1 LRITQSAL
9 SQQVAKL
16 EYELDVQ
23 LFDCSR
29 RRVALTDADLSLF
42 EEGGIALK
50 QRTAT
55 ATRLMDFAKKI
66 FCFAR

>member
-1 LRITQSAL
+1 MLITQSAL
-9 SQQVAKL
+9 SQQIAKL

-55 ATRLMDFAKKI
+55 TTRFMDLAKKI

>member
-9 SQQVAKL
+9 SQQIAKL

-29 RRVALTDADLSLF
+29 RRVTLTDADLSLF
-42 EEGGIALK
+42 EEGGTLK

-55 ATRLMDFAKKI
+55 TTRFMDLAKKI